1 MAYNLK
7 KNDIMKRIFK
17 VAYYNKGNPFMLTK
31 NVEAK
36 SIEEVEKILQDNV
49 DFDRI
54 EYILL
59 TYEKPDNNY

>member
-1 MAYNLK
+1 
-7 KNDIMKRIFK
+7 MKRVFK
-17 VAYYNKGNPFMLTK
+17 AAYYNKGNPFLLTK

-36 SIEEVEKILQDNV
+36 SIEEVEEMLSSSV

-59 TYEKPDNNY
+59 TYDKPKNN

>member
-1 MAYNLK
+1 
-7 KNDIMKRIFK
+7 MKRIFK
-17 VAYYNKGNPFMLTK
+17 TAYYNKGNPFMQTR

-36 SIEEVEKILQDNV
+36 SIEEVEGILQSNV

-59 TYEKPDNNY
+59 TYEKPNNY